1 MQATGTEEEKETEK
15 DISSDSEQNF
25 VLYAK

>member
-15 DISSDSEQNF
+15 DISLDSEQNF